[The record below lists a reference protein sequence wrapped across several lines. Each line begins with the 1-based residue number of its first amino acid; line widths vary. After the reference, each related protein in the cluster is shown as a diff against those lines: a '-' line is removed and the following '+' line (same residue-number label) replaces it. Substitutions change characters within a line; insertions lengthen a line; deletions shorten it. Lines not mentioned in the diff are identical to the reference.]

1 VIFPTRQGIR
11 FLGYRVLRTHLGLAR
26 ENVFRF
32 RRRLRKLQRQYA
44 RRQIS
49 LADAGRR
56 IVSWIG
62 HARRQA
68 DTYRLRK
75 RLFAEHPF
83 RRAATV

>member
-1 VIFPTRQGIR
+1 VPQRG
-11 FLGYRVLRTHLGLAR
+11 GSLREA
-26 ENVFRF
+26 
-32 RRRLRKLQRQYA
+32 QRQYA

-49 LADAGRR
+49 LDDARRR

-62 HARRQA
+62 HARQA
-68 DTYRLRK
+68 DTWRLRK